1 MIFGMKLA
9 FNVVPYTFLNKKDN
23 NGAEV
28 TVLVS
33 KSQYKA
39 IFELIN
45 INGQDF
51 LITIRGQIWA
61 IYGYSVH
68 EYDDENY
75 ILEMC
80 LVHKKLDLGIKYTQR
95 DYKIVF
101 SNGISV
107 RTKANVYSQGTL
119 FFIEGIKVGGDYTD
133 ICDSDRITNNVLSN
147 I

>member
-1 MIFGMKLA
+1 MKLV
-9 FNVVPYTFLNKKDN
+9 FNVVPYAFLNKKDN
-23 NGAEV
+23 DGAEV

-51 LITIRGQIWA
+51 LIAIRGQIWA
-61 IYGYSVH
+61 IYGYSVRD
-68 EYDDENY
+68 YDDENY

-80 LVHKKLDLGIKYTQR
+80 LVNKKLDLGIKYTQR
-95 DYKIVF
+95 NYKIVF

-107 RTKANVYSQGTL
+107 RTKANIYSQDTL
-119 FFIEGIKVGGDYTD
+119 FFIKGIKVGGDYTD
-133 ICDSDRITNNVLSN
+133 ICGSDRITNNVLSN